1 MSGKSS
7 FSIARVAAPLIA
19 LLAGSSWARGLI
31 EFLVGLGAFGPFVL
45 EAFDSSFFYVP
56 LANELLLFALIH
68 GGGESARWMWVAYA
82 LAGAAGTVAGVALL
96 DLVMR
101 RVGAGGVE
109 RLVGPKRFGELKGK
123 VERNTGWV
131 VFVASMLPPPF
142 PFRFTMMTASALGCE
157 RGRMLVSVFAG
168 RTLRFAAE
176 ALLILYFGRRF
187 LDFINSDAFNYVVYG
202 LTLVAV
208 AGSAFTIYRLLRS
221 GRKAKGKG
229 RKAKGE
235 GQK

>member
-1 MSGKSS
+1 
-7 FSIARVAAPLIA
+7 
-19 LLAGSSWARGLI
+19 LLKLGL
-31 EFLVGLGAFGPFVL
+31 FGPFLL

-68 GGGESARWMWVAYA
+68 GGGEASRWMWVVYA
-82 LAGAAGTVAGVALL
+82 LMGAAGTVAGVFFL

-109 RLVGPKRFGELKGK
+109 RLVGRKRFGKLKAK

-131 VFVASMLPPPF
+131 VFVASALPPPF
-142 PFRFTMMTASALGCE
+142 PFRFTMMTASALQCD
-157 RGRMLVSVFAG
+157 RARMFAAVFAG
-168 RTLRFAAE
+168 RSVRFAAE

-187 LDFINSDAFNYVVYG
+187 LDFMNSDAFNYVVYA

-208 AGSAFTIYRLLRS
+208 AGSAVTAYRLFWS
-221 GRKAKGKG
+221 GRGKRQKAVK
-229 RKAKGE
+229 RE
-235 GQK
+235 P

>member
-1 MSGKSS
+1 M
-7 FSIARVAAPLIA
+7 
-19 LLAGSSWARGLI
+19 LLASSSWARSLI
-31 EFLVGLGAFGPFVL
+31 EFLLGLGPFGPFLL

-68 GGGESARWMWVAYA
+68 GGGEASGWMWLVYA
-82 LAGAAGTVAGVALL
+82 LMGAAGTVAGVFLL

-109 RLVGPKRFGELKGK
+109 RLVGPKRFVRLKGK

-131 VFVASMLPPPF
+131 VFVASALPPPF
-142 PFRFTMMTASALGCE
+142 PFRFTLMTASALQCD
-157 RGRMLVSVFAG
+157 RGRMFVAVFAG
-168 RTLRFAAE
+168 RFLRFAAE

-187 LDFINSDAFNYVVYG
+187 LEFMNSDVFNYVVYA

-208 AGSAFTIYRLLRS
+208 AGSAVTIYRLFWS
-221 GRKAKGKG
+221 GRAMEGK
-229 RKAKGE
+229 R
-235 GQK
+235 QKLR

>member
-1 MSGKSS
+1 MQRP
-7 FSIARVAAPLIA
+7 SIL
-19 LLAGSSWARGLI
+19 LLAASSWARSLI
-31 EFLVGLGAFGPFVL
+31 EFFVGLGPFGPFLL

-68 GGGESARWMWVAYA
+68 GGGASASWMWVVYA
-82 LAGAAGTVAGVALL
+82 LTGAAGTVAGVFLL

-109 RLVGPKRFGELKGK
+109 RLVGPRRFGKLKQK

-131 VFVASMLPPPF
+131 VFVASALPPPF
-142 PFRFTMMTASALGCE
+142 PFRFTLMTASALQCD
-157 RGRMLVSVFAG
+157 RARMFVAVFAG
-168 RTLRFAAE
+168 RFLRFAAE

-187 LDFINSDAFNYVVYG
+187 LDFMNSDAFNYVVYG

-208 AGSAFTIYRLLRS
+208 AGSAVTLYRMFWS
-221 GRKAKGKG
+221 GRSS
-229 RKAKGE
+229 R
-235 GQK
+235 Q

>member
-1 MSGKSS
+1 MPTK
-7 FSIARVAAPLIA
+7 LTLL
-19 LLAGSSWARGLI
+19 LLAASSSWARTLI
-31 EFLVGLGAFGPFVL
+31 GFFVGLGVFGPFLL

-56 LANELLLFALIH
+56 LANELLLFMLIH
-68 GGGESARWMWVAYA
+68 GEGSASNWMWAAYA
-82 LAGAAGTVAGVALL
+82 VSGAAGTVAGVAIL
-96 DLVMR
+96 DLLTR

-109 RLVGPKRFGELKGK
+109 RLVGRAKFGKLKGQL
-123 VERNTGWV
+123 ERNAGWV
-131 VFVASMLPPPF
+131 VFLASALPPPF
-142 PFRFTMMTASALGCE
+142 PFRFTMMTASALQCD
-157 RGRMLVSVFAG
+157 RGRMFVSVFAG

>member
-1 MSGKSS
+1 M
-7 FSIARVAAPLIA
+7 L
-19 LLAGSSWARGLI
+19 LLAFSWARSLIGFFIKLGL
-31 EFLVGLGAFGPFVL
+31 FGPFLL

-68 GGGESARWMWVAYA
+68 GGGEASRWMWAVYA
-82 LAGAAGTVAGVALL
+82 LSGAAGTVAGVALL

-101 RVGAGGVE
+101 RVGAEGVE
-109 RLVGPKRFGELKGK
+109 RLVGSNRFGKLKGK

-168 RTLRFAAE
+168 RAVRFAAE

-187 LDFINSDAFNYVVYG
+187 LDFMNSDAFNYVVYA

-208 AGSAFTIYRLLRS
+208 LGSAVTVYRLLRS
-221 GRKAKGKG
+221 R
-229 RKAKGE
+229 
-235 GQK
+235 Q

>member
-1 MSGKSS
+1 MQT
-7 FSIARVAAPLIA
+7 PLTL
-19 LLAGSSWARGLI
+19 LLASSWARSLI
-31 EFLVGLGAFGPFVL
+31 NFFVKLGPFGPFLL
-45 EAFDSSFFYVP
+45 EAFDSSFFYMP

-68 GGGESARWMWVAYA
+68 GGGEASRWMWIVYA
-82 LAGAAGTVAGVALL
+82 LMGAAGTVAGVALL

-109 RLVGPKRFGELKGK
+109 RLVGRRRFGKLKAK

-131 VFVASMLPPPF
+131 VFVAAALPPPF
-142 PFRFTMMTASALGCE
+142 PFRFTMMTASALQCA
-157 RGRMLVSVFAG
+157 RGRMFAAVFAG

-187 LDFINSDAFNYVVYG
+187 LDFMNSDAFNYVVYA

-208 AGSAFTIYRLLRS
+208 AGSAVTIYRLVWS
-221 GRKAKGKG
+221 GRGNRAVCS
-229 RKAKGE
+229 
-235 GQK
+235 

>member
-1 MSGKSS
+1 MATSLTLL
-7 FSIARVAAPLIA
+7 FAA
-19 LLAGSSWARGLI
+19 SSWARSLI
-31 EFLVGLGAFGPFVL
+31 GFFVKLGIFGPFLL

-68 GGGESARWMWVAYA
+68 GGGESSSWMWVAYA
-82 LAGAAGTVAGVALL
+82 LSGAAGTVAGVALL

-109 RLVGPKRFGELKGK
+109 RLVGPKRFKKLKGK

-131 VFVASMLPPPF
+131 VFVASALPPPF
-142 PFRFTMMTASALGCE
+142 PFRFTMMTASALQCD
-157 RGRMLVSVFAG
+157 RARMFVSVFVG
-168 RTLRFAAE
+168 RSVRFAAE

-187 LDFINSDAFNYVVYG
+187 LDFMNSDAFNYVVYA

-208 AGSAFTIYRLLRS
+208 AGSAVTVYRLFWS
-221 GRKAKGKG
+221 GR
-229 RKAKGE
+229 RKK
-235 GQK
+235 